1 MSSPSPEEALARAP
15 LPALQ
20 AVQLVFFSLWSQE
33 LQHKLALV
41 HSIQKVIRAIQAVD
55 TEQSFRL
62 CKKPEVLKVLLVS
75 AWSWGCPQ
83 GRQLFPEV
91 SSGHPP
97 APCPQ
102 LLGPGALALAGSVV
116 AVGMKGLVRAPPC
129 PCPP

>member
-1 MSSPSPEEALARAP
+1 M
-15 LPALQ
+15 
-20 AVQLVFFSLWSQE
+20 FFSLRSQE

-41 HSIQKVIRAIQAVD
+41 NSIQEVTRAIQVVD
-55 TEQSFRL
+55 TKQRFRL
-62 CKKPEVLKVLLVS
+62 CRKPEVLNVLLVS

-97 APCPQ
+97 APRPQ
-102 LLGPGALALAGSVV
+102 LLGPGALALGGSVV